1 MEKVQVR
8 PKIFLIVSVVVALV
22 CGLLIPKVNVNSD
35 MTRYLP
41 DSSRMKQGMD
51 ILSSELGQ
59 DPSAA
64 VADVRIMMEFPE
76 GSDALEKAV
85 GDSIARMKGVDAVSV
100 TRGSGHTLYELN
112 VAKTVPQKRLAAQIS
127 KAFPYNTVTQTSQD
141 GNTPDSKA
149 LVLAVVCLIIILL
162 VMSKSYLEPL
172 LFLITI
178 GMAVAV
184 NMGTNFFLPSVSITT
199 HSIAA
204 VLQLAL
210 SMDYSIILMS
220 RFRQQLELTAD
231 KYEAMDAAIRNA
243 APAILSSAFTTV
255 VGLLMLVFMNLK
267 IGVDLGVVLAKGV
280 VCSLIYA
287 NAALP
292 GLILLCED
300 GIRKTEKKSPM
311 PRTDSLASFCHRF
324 RIPLTAAFVLI
335 FGLSY
340 LLSTRTPI
348 SFSTSTPSAIDKV
361 FPKKNTVVVLYE
373 NSRETEVTALLD
385 KVAQLPQVE
394 NIFSY
399 PTLMKRKLTAED
411 MVSTLQAQAAAQGRE
426 GAEMLTPA
434 LLRICYYAKYGD
446 KDLKVG
452 FTELVDF
459 ITAQTD
465 NPLLSQVD
473 IPDLGEK
480 LEMLDAIREMSSLT
494 VNDNPGGK
502 GATGPFAD
510 PDADDETM
518 TVHEYMKRLNAQQN
532 TADTRMLLALSD
544 PDRLSTKMTVDQ
556 MTVYMGSTPSQTRMV
571 YSFSKSKDGMTPL
584 EFAHFLTDDL
594 FNRKALA
601 AMVNKEQ
608 KHGMVSRTRIM
619 DAAASGVA
627 FSRKDIDAMVLD
639 YGLRTTLRDEDPA
652 DAGQTP
658 ADQTDEPLKPA
669 EETPSEAADGLVGA
683 VTVPVVASVE
693 PVVDIPEDPRLALL
707 EQMLKPGRKYDAK
720 RMSRNFRALGE
731 NVDEFTVSLLYT
743 LYGSQKNYDP
753 EWKMDLEELVGFI
766 SENVFGDERFSP
778 YIDDGIR
785 SQFDSMKSELTG
797 GVAALKGPEHSIA
810 AIITGFPDEA
820 PETEAFIRSLGDDNY
835 LIGESVMLCEMKDGF
850 RKELRIIT
858 LLTILAIF
866 AIVAFTFRSPLTAA
880 ILVMTVMSSVFVN
893 VVSCGFGGNSMLY
906 LAYLIVQSILMGA
919 TIDYGILFTTYYKE
933 HRDLKEA
940 YRGSIH
946 TILTS
951 GLIIC
956 CVPGAMALLLDD
968 AMIQPIVRNLAVGS
982 FAAIFIILFI
992 LPGVLS
998 LVFPKCS
1005 QKSSHPSPSDR

>member
-1 MEKVQVR
+1 MGKIQVR

-112 VAKTVPQKRLAAQIS
+112 VAKTVPQKRLASQIS

-141 GNTPDSKA
+141 GNTPDPKA
-149 LVLAVVCLIIILL
+149 LVLAVACLIIILQ
-162 VMSKSYLEPL
+162 VMSRSYLEPL

-220 RFRQQLELTAD
+220 RFRQQRELTAD
-231 KYEAMDAAIRNA
+231 KYEAMDAALRNA
-243 APAILSSAFTTV
+243 ASAILSSAFTTV

-280 VCSLIYA
+280 ICSLVYA
-287 NAALP
+287 NTALP
-292 GLILLCED
+292 GLVLLCED

-311 PRTDSLASFCHRF
+311 PRTDGLASFCQRF

-340 LLSTRTPI
+340 LFSTRTPI

-361 FPKKNTVVVLYE
+361 FPRKNTVVVLYE
-373 NSRETEVTALLD
+373 NSREAEVTALLD
-385 KVAQLPQVE
+385 KVAQVPQVE

-426 GAEMLTPA
+426 GAEMLTPD
-434 LLRICYYAKYGD
+434 LLRICYYAKFGD
-446 KDLKVG
+446 KDLKLG
-452 FTELVDF
+452 FTDLVDF

-608 KHGMVSRTRIM
+608 KHGMISRTRIM
-619 DAAASGVA
+619 DAAASGAA

-639 YGLRTTLRDEDPA
+639 YGLRTTLRDEAPA
-652 DAGQTP
+652 AAVQPPVEQPT
-658 ADQTDEPLKPA
+658 A
-669 EETPSEAADGLVGA
+669 EEVPSEVAAEPVG
-683 VTVPVVASVE
+683 TVAEPMATAVE
-693 PVVDIPEDPRLALL
+693 PVMDIPEDPRLVLL
-707 EQMLKPGRKYDAK
+707 EQMLKPGRKYDAE

-743 LYGSQKNYDP
+743 LYGSQNNYDP

-766 SENVFGDERFSP
+766 SENVFGDEHFSP
-778 YIDDGIR
+778 YVDDGIR
-785 SQFDSMKSELTG
+785 AQFDSMKSELTG

-820 PETEAFIRSLGDDNY
+820 PETEAFVRSLGDDHY

-850 RKELRIIT
+850 RKELRLIT

-919 TIDYGILFTTYYKE
+919 TIDYGILFTTYYRE

-956 CVPGAMALLLDD
+956 CVPGVMALLLDD

-992 LPGVLS
+992 LPGALS

>member
-1 MEKVQVR
+1 MGKIQVR

-112 VAKTVPQKRLAAQIS
+112 VAKTVPQKRLASQIS

-141 GNTPDSKA
+141 GNTPDPKA
-149 LVLAVVCLIIILL
+149 LVLAVACLIIILL
-162 VMSKSYLEPL
+162 VMSRSYLEPL

-220 RFRQQLELTAD
+220 RFRQQRELTAD
-231 KYEAMDAAIRNA
+231 KYEAMDAALRNA

-280 VCSLIYA
+280 ICSLVYA
-287 NAALP
+287 NTALP

-311 PRTDSLASFCHRF
+311 PRTDGLASFCQRF

-340 LLSTRTPI
+340 LFSTRTPI

-361 FPKKNTVVVLYE
+361 FPRKNTVVVLYE
-373 NSRETEVTALLD
+373 NSREAEVTALLD
-385 KVAQLPQVE
+385 KVAQVPQVE

-411 MVSTLQAQAAAQGRE
+411 MASTLQAQAAAQGRE
-426 GAEMLTPA
+426 GAEILTPD
-434 LLRICYYAKYGD
+434 LLRICYYAKFGD
-446 KDLKVG
+446 KDLKLG
-452 FTELVDF
+452 FTDLVDF

-608 KHGMVSRTRIM
+608 KHGMISRTRIM
-619 DAAASGVA
+619 DAAASGAA

-639 YGLRTTLRDEDPA
+639 YGLRTTLRDEAPA
-652 DAGQTP
+652 AAVQPPVEQPT
-658 ADQTDEPLKPA
+658 A
-669 EETPSEAADGLVGA
+669 EEVPSEVAAEPVG
-683 VTVPVVASVE
+683 TVAEPMATAVE
-693 PVVDIPEDPRLALL
+693 PVMDIPEDPRLVLL
-707 EQMLKPGRKYDAK
+707 EQMLKPGRKYDAE

-743 LYGSQKNYDP
+743 LYGSQNNYDP

-766 SENVFGDERFSP
+766 SENVFGDEHFSP
-778 YIDDGIR
+778 YVDDGIR
-785 SQFDSMKSELTG
+785 AQFDSMKSELTG

-820 PETEAFIRSLGDDNY
+820 PETEAFVRSLGDDHY

-850 RKELRIIT
+850 RKELRLIT

-919 TIDYGILFTTYYKE
+919 TIDYGILFTTYYRE

-956 CVPGAMALLLDD
+956 CVPGGMALLLDD

>member
-1 MEKVQVR
+1 MEKIQVR
-8 PKIFLIVSVVVALV
+8 PKISLIVSVVIALV
-22 CGLLIPKVNVNSD
+22 CGLLIFKVNVNSD
-35 MTRYLP
+35 MTKYLP
-41 DSSRMKQGMD
+41 DSSRMKQGID
-51 ILSSELGQ
+51 ILASELGQ
-59 DPSAA
+59 DPSSA
-64 VADVRIMMEFPE
+64 VADVRIMMEIPE
-76 GSDALEKAV
+76 EDTALKQAV
-85 GDSIARMKGVDAVSV
+85 GDSIARMDGVDAVSV
-100 TRGSGHTLYELN
+100 TSGSGHTLYELN
-112 VAKTVPQKRLAAQIS
+112 VAKSVHQKRLAKQIQET
-127 KAFPYNTVTQTSQD
+127 FPYNVVTQTSQD
-141 GNTPDSKA
+141 GNTPDPKA

-162 VMSKSYLEPL
+162 VMSKSFLEPV
-172 LFLITI
+172 LFLITT

-184 NMGTNFFLPSVSITT
+184 NMGTNAFLPSVSITT

-220 RFRQQLELTAD
+220 RYRQQRELTAD
-231 KYEAMDAAIRNA
+231 KYEAMAVACRKA

-280 VCSLIYA
+280 VCSLVYA
-287 NAALP
+287 NIALP

-300 GIRKTEKKSPM
+300 GIRKTEKKAPL
-311 PRTDSLASFCHRF
+311 PRTDGLADFCYKF
-324 RIPLTAAFVLI
+324 RIPLTVAFVLI
-335 FGLSY
+335 FVLSY
-340 LLSTRTPI
+340 QFSTRTPI
-348 SFSTSTPSAIDKV
+348 SFSTSTPSAIDEV
-361 FPKKNTVVVLYE
+361 FPKKNTIVLLYDNDKEDDVVK
-373 NSRETEVTALLD
+373 LLD
-385 KVAQLPQVE
+385 GLTESLYAPDVE
-394 NIFSY
+394 SIYSY

-411 MVSTLQAQAAAQGRE
+411 MVATLQAQAAAQGRE
-426 GAEMLTPA
+426 GAEMLTPE

-452 FTELVDF
+452 FTDLVDF
-459 ITAQTD
+459 ITAQSD

-480 LEMLDAIREMSSLT
+480 LEMLDAIREMSAASSLT
-494 VNDNPGGK
+494 VNDNSQQERVS
-502 GATGPFAD
+502 GPMAD
-510 PDADDETM
+510 TYADDDVM
-518 TVHEYMKRLNAQQN
+518 TVHEYMKLLNAQQN
-532 TADTRMLLALSD
+532 TADTRMLLSLSD
-544 PDRLSTKMTVDQ
+544 PVKLSTKMTVDQ
-556 MTVYMGSTPSQTRMV
+556 MTAYMGSTASQTKMV
-571 YSFSKSKDGMTPL
+571 YSFSKNKDGMTPL

-601 AMVNKEQ
+601 AMVSKEQ
-608 KHGMVSRTRIM
+608 KHGMLSRTKIM
-619 DAAASGVA
+619 DSAASGA
-627 FSRKDIDAMVLD
+627 TFSKKEIDAMVLD
-639 YGLRTTLRDEDPA
+639 YGLRTPLVLDAAPVAPAAQPAADPA
-652 DAGQTP
+652 ATVPAPTATGSAP
-658 ADQTDEPLKPA
+658 ADTTQAVSEELEPQQ
-669 EETPSEAADGLVGA
+669 EA
-683 VTVPVVASVE
+683 TVE
-693 PVVDIPEDPRLALL
+693 IPEDPRLALL

-753 EWKMDLEELVGFI
+753 EWKMDLEELVDYI
-766 SENVFGDERFSP
+766 SENVIEDERFSP
-778 YIDDGIR
+778 YITDDIKE
-785 SQFDSMKSELTG
+785 QFGSMKSEITE

-810 AIITGFPDEA
+810 AIITNLPDEA
-820 PETEAFIRSLGDDNY
+820 PETEAFVRSLSGDHY

-850 RKELRIIT
+850 RKELRLIT

-919 TIDYGILFTTYYKE
+919 TIDYGILFTTYYRE

-982 FAAIFIILFI
+982 FAAIVIILFI

-998 LVFPKCS
+998 LVFPK
-1005 QKSSHPSPSDR
+1005 KK